1 MNNIFLLSL
10 AVALFVYILLM
21 IYFKDNSKNFLISLS
36 TGLFIFLL
44 SDLFIGENSVFSFL
58 EKKENKEHFQNPEIT
73 PIGIKLDNDQISQQ
87 AKPQTRQQT
96 RPQTRSQTQLVKPQV
111 KNYPPF
117 FETCNVCRDIYDV
130 LYEKNLTDTYSNLL
144 SIYSNIINLKIDLVD
159 KDLGCSIALIPR
171 ILNLRRAKLINM
183 KYTSRVPSQ
192 KLNMILDSIVPIGA
206 SITVIKL
213 LNAVTEK
220 IEKSINKIIF
230 DNAVDNCNQLKKLNE
245 LFYSKYYKPIVDK
258 CSTKFN

>member
-44 SDLFIGENSVFSFL
+44 SDLFIGENSVFSSL
-58 EKKENKEHFQNPEIT
+58 EKSENKEHFQNPAIT
-73 PIGIKLDNDQISQQ
+73 PISIKLDNSQTKLQAKPQ
-87 AKPQTRQQT
+87 AKPQTKPLVQKQ
-96 RPQTRSQTQLVKPQV
+96 PQTQQV

-144 SIYSNIINLKIDLVD
+144 SIYSDIINLKIDLVD
-159 KDLGCSIALIPR
+159 KDLGCSVALIPR
-171 ILNLRRAKLINM
+171 ILSLRRAKLINM

-245 LFYSKYYKPIVDK
+245 LFYSKYYKPIVEK